1 MKQIPTFPLL
11 YRLNSLYYQK
21 LKHMKLRLN
30 WGTGIVIAMLSFMV
44 FILSFVYKSI
54 AMDEYQHELVSEDYY
69 RDELHYQE
77 EIDKLD
83 NALSLDQDIVLS
95 NTNNGVRISFPK
107 DIDPSTISGSI
118 YFQRLSNEKL
128 DFTEE
133 IKLTDHEQLIAVDK
147 LVSGKW
153 IVKID
158 WKAGKDTYLFKDSWF
173 Y

>member
-1 MKQIPTFPLL
+1 MKI
-11 YRLNSLYYQK
+11 
-21 LKHMKLRLN
+21 RLN
-30 WGTGIVIAMLSFMV
+30 WPTGIFIAILSFMV

-69 RDELHYQE
+69 GDELHYQE
-77 EIDKLD
+77 EIDKLN
-83 NALSLDQDIVLS
+83 NAKGLNQDIVLS
-95 NTNNGVRISFPK
+95 NTKNGVTISFPK
-107 DIDPSTISGSI
+107 DIDPESISGSI

-133 IKLTDHEQLIAVDK
+133 IKLTDHEQLISVDK
-147 LVSGKW
+147 VVSGKW

-158 WKAGKDTYLFKDSWF
+158 WMAGKNAYLFKDSWF

>member
-1 MKQIPTFPLL
+1 MKI
-11 YRLNSLYYQK
+11 
-21 LKHMKLRLN
+21 RLN
-30 WGTGIVIAMLSFMV
+30 WPTGIFIAILSFMV

-69 RDELHYQE
+69 GDELRYQE
-77 EIDKLD
+77 EIDKLN
-83 NALSLDQDIVLS
+83 NAKHLNQDIELR
-95 NTNNGVRISFPK
+95 NTKNGVTISFPK
-107 DIDPSTISGSI
+107 DIDPSSISGSI

-133 IKLTDHEQLIAVDK
+133 IKLTDHEQLISVDK

-158 WKAGKDTYLFKDSWF
+158 WMAGKNSYLFKDSWF

>member
-1 MKQIPTFPLL
+1 
-11 YRLNSLYYQK
+11 
-21 LKHMKLRLN
+21 MKLRFT
-30 WGTGIVIAMLSFMV
+30 WGTGIFLAMLAFMI

-69 RDELHYQE
+69 KEELHYQE
-77 EIDKLD
+77 EIDKL
-83 NALSLDQDIVLS
+83 NNSNSLSQNIKLVNSKEGILV
-95 NTNNGVRISFPK
+95 NFPK
-107 DIDPSTISGSI
+107 DIAEASIVGSI

-128 DFTEE
+128 DFTEQ
-133 IKLTDHEQLIAVDK
+133 IRLTDHHQLIPVEK

-158 WKAGKDTYLFKDSWF
+158 WEAEQEQYLFKETWF

>member
-1 MKQIPTFPLL
+1 MKI
-11 YRLNSLYYQK
+11 RLS
-21 LKHMKLRLN
+21 
-30 WGTGIVIAMLSFMV
+30 WGTGIVIAMVSFMI

-69 RDELHYQE
+69 RDELHYQD
-77 EIDKLD
+77 EIDKL
-83 NALSLDQDIVLS
+83 NNSNLLSQNIKLVNSSEGVL
-95 NTNNGVRISFPK
+95 VSFPK
-107 DIDPSTISGSI
+107 DIEQSSIVGSI

-128 DFTEE
+128 DFTET
-133 IKLTDHEQLIAVDK
+133 IKLIDHQQMIPVEK

-158 WKAGKDTYLFKDSWF
+158 WETGQEKYLFKESLF

>member
-1 MKQIPTFPLL
+1 
-11 YRLNSLYYQK
+11 
-21 LKHMKLRLN
+21 MKLRFT
-30 WGTGIVIAMLSFMV
+30 WGTGIFLAMLAFMI

-69 RDELHYQE
+69 KDELHYQE
-77 EIDKLD
+77 EIDKL
-83 NALSLDQDIVLS
+83 NNSNSLSQNIKL
-95 NTNNGVRISFPK
+95 TNSKEGILVSFPK
-107 DIDPSTISGSI
+107 DIEQASIVGSI

-133 IKLTDHEQLIAVDK
+133 IKLTDHHQLIQNEK

-158 WKAGKDTYLFKDSWF
+158 WETKQEKYLFKDSWF